1 MVTLHP
7 CTILTDTRCGA
18 RHELEQMLGLS
29 STIEGEES
37 DYWEGAGG
45 EVREFSDNG
54 LNNNEGAQRE
64 EQEEVWGRQRLREGA
79 GGEVEGARLLLR
91 EGLVERTGG
100 KMVQAGESQFGRPS
114 FYTPIKEQEEV
125 KKERGARPILDI
137 MRQFLRKNV
146 TEKPWRS
153 GKRVGRGRI
162 RGSRRTS
169 TTTTTTTTTT
179 ATTPETTIEEV
190 WARQPA
196 KFNNAI
202 ERKFNVES
210 EDKLYGDENYE
221 SERPTK
227 YEIENEN
234 DYGIEHDEVEE
245 LVSSTI
251 SPGDAAIRELFHMIE
266 SGRDDIETAVEQ
278 VPEHITL
285 LQQLLIGASS
295 ILLLLILALVILV
308 LKRRGA
314 QADVERKLSS
324 GEKPSNSSN
333 RSRSGK
339 QPLPQHLPSST
350 SLQAVVPSAVAR
362 SLRNIRREQ
371 HENVQDANIAHE
383 TDDFR
388 STATPRA
395 IAVDVRGVT
404 RLA

>member
-1 MVTLHP
+1 
-7 CTILTDTRCGA
+7 
-18 RHELEQMLGLS
+18 MLGLS
-29 STIEGEES
+29 STIEGESS

-114 FYTPIKEQEEV
+114 FYTPKEQEEV

-153 GKRVGRGRI
+153 GKRVGRGRV
-162 RGSRRTS
+162 RGSRRT

-179 ATTPETTIEEV
+179 ATTPETTTKEM
-190 WARQPA
+190 WAWQPA
-196 KFNNAI
+196 KFNNAN

-210 EDKLYGDENYE
+210 EDELYGDDNYE
-221 SERPTK
+221 SEQPTK

-324 GEKPSNSSN
+324 GEKPSNRS

-362 SLRNIRREQ
+362 SLRNIRRD
-371 HENVQDANIAHE
+371 ENVNIAHE

-388 STATPRA
+388 SSTALPRA